1 MDLPFELAIEA
12 VEGLNFLNDAIDEEI
27 TRKVIVNA
35 VKQILVNG
43 PALPARSDIYENDVK
58 LNVKKAE
65 YGISCTLICSARNG
79 IDSLQLKEV
88 LSFYKV
94 NKKTTSQLMESYEKF
109 KDDLTNKMMK
119 FGSSHKIET
128 LTDVDYEI
136 QQQYIPNGDILF
148 KLTLKSFDHEK
159 GENKIIDEIY
169 CNQEEL
175 QLLIAKLKD
184 IERHCERISKLE

>member
-1 MDLPFELAIEA
+1 MLQFYAQLMLI
-12 VEGLNFLNDAIDEEI
+12 II
-27 TRKVIVNA
+27 
-35 VKQILVNG
+35 
-43 PALPARSDIYENDVK
+43 PALPVRSDIYENDVK

-65 YGISCTLICSARNG
+65 YGISCTLVCAAQHG
-79 IDSLQLKEV
+79 IDSLQLNDV

-109 KDDLTNKMMK
+109 KDELTNKMTK

-128 LTDVDYEI
+128 LTDIDYEI
-136 QQQYIPNGDILF
+136 QQQYTLNGEILF

-175 QLLIAKLKD
+175 HLLIAKLKD
-184 IERHCERISKLE
+184 IERHLERISKLN